1 MTLPS
6 GALAF
11 RSADS
16 PPRAHSVLV
25 LAPPP
30 TVTGHPA
37 PSRWPGLPWSQ
48 NLLSTFSFAFN
59 SHTPVFQDKVT
70 FHFSFL
76 KLERIHT
83 TDFFFFLND
92 KLNAWLQSGRGVYF
106 HTVGEACCFQE
117 GLERLVSALG
127 QSSIGVGGETCS
139 CPLLP
144 WPCRAGACA
153 LRLFL
158 PSIEPL

>member
-1 MTLPS
+1 M
-6 GALAF
+6 
-11 RSADS
+11 
-16 PPRAHSVLV
+16 
-25 LAPPP
+25 
-30 TVTGHPA
+30 
-37 PSRWPGLPWSQ
+37 
-48 NLLSTFSFAFN
+48 
-59 SHTPVFQDKVT
+59 PVFQDKVT

-83 TDFFFFLND
+83 TDFFFFFND

-106 HTVGEACCFQE
+106 HTVGEVRCFWE